1 MFRPL
6 MYLHPPA
13 IRDAKMR
20 SNIFV
25 PIFSIYANF
34 WLCFSGL
41 TCTKYKISRSCTNIV
56 HNIWLQILESRQ
68 KKRKTFAK
76 YFSIKA
82 FCNWYILFPL
92 QKYNGQLP
100 CHEIQLKVHGNS
112 AGRHTVTKT
121 WLFKNVKLSINMY
134 VQNNLLHQLEAQ
146 LKQDLLSVVCWDT
159 GSTVVVRP
167 WWHSHT
173 SKCHNFPFSFQ
184 II

>member
-20 SNIFV
+20 SNIFL

-68 KKRKTFAK
+68 KRGRHLQNIFQSKLSATDIFSFLCRNTTASCRVMK
-76 YFSIKA
+76 YSWK
-82 FCNWYILFPL
+82 CM
-92 QKYNGQLP
+92 
-100 CHEIQLKVHGNS
+100 EIQQEDTQSPKLGCSKMSNCLLICMFKIICCINL
-112 AGRHTVTKT
+112 RH
-121 WLFKNVKLSINMY
+121 N
-134 VQNNLLHQLEAQ
+134 
-146 LKQDLLSVVCWDT
+146 
-159 GSTVVVRP
+159 
-167 WWHSHT
+167 
-173 SKCHNFPFSFQ
+173 
-184 II
+184 